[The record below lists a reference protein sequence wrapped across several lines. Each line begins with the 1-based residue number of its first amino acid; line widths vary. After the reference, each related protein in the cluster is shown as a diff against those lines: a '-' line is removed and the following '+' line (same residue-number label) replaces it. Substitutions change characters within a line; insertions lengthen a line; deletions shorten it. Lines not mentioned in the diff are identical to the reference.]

1 MNQQE
6 VDSMSLSLKI
16 EKHLGREID
25 FATEI
30 IINDGE
36 IVKWG
41 VEEAQPPLDEL
52 EKIDVTTELASM
64 KFITDRVNSYP
75 RIKDQLDMLFHDM
88 TAGKGTKDGEW
99 YKAVAKVKTD
109 NPKPTE

>member
-1 MNQQE
+1 
-6 VDSMSLSLKI
+6 MSLNLKI

-30 IINDGE
+30 IISDGK
-36 IVKWG
+36 IIKWS
-41 VEEAQPPLDEL
+41 VEEKQPSLDEL
-52 EKIDVTTELASM
+52 EKIDVTAELDYIKCVS
-64 KFITDRVNSYP
+64 DRLNSYTIL
-75 RIKDQLDMLFHDM
+75 REQLDMLFHDM
-88 TAGKGTKDGEW
+88 TTGKGDKTGEW